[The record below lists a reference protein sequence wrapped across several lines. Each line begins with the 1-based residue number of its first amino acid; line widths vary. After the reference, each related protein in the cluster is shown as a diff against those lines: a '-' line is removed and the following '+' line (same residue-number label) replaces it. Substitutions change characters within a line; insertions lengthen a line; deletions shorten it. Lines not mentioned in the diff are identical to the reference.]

1 MYKVFGMS
9 DSGNCYKVKLLLEQL
24 QAQYQWEELDVL
36 NGATKTPAFLNV
48 NPHGQVPTLEISPGQ
63 YLPESNAILC
73 YLADG
78 TTFWPSER
86 NTRADTL
93 RWLFFEQNSHELY
106 VAGARSICKFLP
118 SNHPRRAEL
127 PRLYERG
134 YQALAL
140 MEQALSRRSFLV
152 GDAYSIADIA
162 LFAYTHVAADGGFEL
177 AHFPAVN
184 AWIERVKAQPLF
196 VAMG

>member
-1 MYKVFGMS
+1 MHKVFGMS
-9 DSGNCYKVKLLLEQL
+9 DSGNCYKVKLLLQQL
-24 QAQYQWEELDVL
+24 QAQYVWEELDVL
-36 NGATKTPAFLNV
+36 NGATKTPAFIEM

-73 YLADG
+73 YLAEG
-78 TTFWPSER
+78 TPFWPSER
-86 NTRADTL
+86 YLHADTL

-106 VAGARSICKFLP
+106 IAGARSICKFLP
-118 SNHPRRAEL
+118 SDHPRRAEL

-140 MEQALSRRSFLV
+140 MEQALAQRSFFV
-152 GDAYSIADIA
+152 GEAYSIADIA
-162 LFAYTHVAADGGFEL
+162 LFAYTHVATDGGFEL
-177 AHFPAVN
+177 TRFPAIH
-184 AWIERVKAQPLF
+184 AWIERIKVQPLF